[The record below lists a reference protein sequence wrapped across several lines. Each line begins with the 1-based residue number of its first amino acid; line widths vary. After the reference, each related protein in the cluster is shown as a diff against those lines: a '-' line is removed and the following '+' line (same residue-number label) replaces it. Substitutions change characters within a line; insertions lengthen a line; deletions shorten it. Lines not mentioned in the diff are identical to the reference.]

1 MCYHAQQKAAA
12 RKLEN
17 DFRRRFVNPEGY
29 QEQYHSNAFSH
40 KNFAVIA
47 NHDGQDA
54 LHLFQW
60 GLVPFWV
67 KSEADAKKLSNQT
80 LNAKSETIFDLP
92 SFKTSIAS
100 KRCVIPLTGFYESRY
115 VNGNKYPYYIYPKNS
130 DYFLIGGIYSTWKN
144 KETDKTL
151 KTFSVITT
159 PSNTIMSKIHNLK
172 QRMPLILKQ
181 GDIDAWIDPT
191 LPKQSIIDLM
201 QPHADEEMAAY
212 TISKDVNSSKVHS
225 DREDI
230 ITRIDYE
237 GVECFC

>member
-17 DFRRRFVNPEGY
+17 DFRKKFVNPEAY
-29 QEQYHSNAFSH
+29 EEQFHSNGFSH

-47 NHDGQDA
+47 NFNHESA

-60 GLVPFWV
+60 GLIPFWV
-67 KSEADAKKLSNQT
+67 KSLAEGKKASKNT

-92 SFKTSIAS
+92 SFRSSITT
-100 KRCVIPLTGFYESRY
+100 KRCVIPLTGFYESRDIGG
-115 VNGNKYPYYIYPKNS
+115 VKYPYYIFPRNS
-130 DYFLIGGIYSTWKN
+130 DYFLVGGIYSSWK
-144 KETDKTL
+144 DKDTNEVL
-151 KTFSVITT
+151 NTFSIITT
-159 PSNTIMSKIHNLK
+159 PSNDLMTQIHNLK

-181 GDIDAWIDPT
+181 SDIDTWIDPA
-191 LPKQSIIDLM
+191 LGKQGIIDLM

-212 TISKDVNSSKVHS
+212 TISKDVNSSKIQS

-230 ITRIDYE
+230 TSRIEYE
-237 GVECFC
+237 GVEQFC